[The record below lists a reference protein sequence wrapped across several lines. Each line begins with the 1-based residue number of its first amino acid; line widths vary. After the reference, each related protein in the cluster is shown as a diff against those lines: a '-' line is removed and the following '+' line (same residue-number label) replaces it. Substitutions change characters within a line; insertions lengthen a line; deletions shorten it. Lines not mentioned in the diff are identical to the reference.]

1 MALSYLTQLNV
12 KDVAYDLHDSRLSV
26 GTNGGIVFTTV
37 PYLSNDTSDSN
48 KFVTI
53 GTIPTYKYASST
65 STATAGFVPSISSA
79 ISNADTKFLRA
90 DGKWAKPEAM
100 AATIDPAS
108 DETLGGFKT
117 GYAYTTPSYISYR
130 DYDVKMTGSNT
141 AFVRVQV
148 FSNQFTTPEGYKA
161 AGLVPRVANVNA
173 DAWQN
178 YHLTG
183 TGWTTYKVS
192 GTTLILDYTST
203 PAVSQAN
210 S

>member
-117 GYAYTTPSYISYR
+117 GYVNSSTTSAVSIALKLNSANR
-130 DYDVKMTGSNT
+130 
-141 AFVRVQV
+141 AFTPVPV
-148 FSNQFTTPEGYKA
+148 FSTVNISPNGFMS
-161 AGLVPRVANVNA
+161 AGLVPGLTSTSVSTNFKK
-173 DAWQN
+173 

-183 TGWTTYKVS
+183 NGWRTYVVS
-192 GTTLILDYTST
+192 GTTLILDGE
-203 PAVSQAN
+203 
-210 S
+210 